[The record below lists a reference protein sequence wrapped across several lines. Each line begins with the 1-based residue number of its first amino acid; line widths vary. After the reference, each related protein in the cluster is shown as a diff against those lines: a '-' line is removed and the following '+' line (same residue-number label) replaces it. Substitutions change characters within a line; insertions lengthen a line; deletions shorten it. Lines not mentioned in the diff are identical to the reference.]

1 MDRLRGRRV
10 LGVSTIR
17 KRERWPRTFSRAQRA
32 AVSAG
37 GMRSHARVNSK
48 SVSGAAGEAPTDPGA
63 GAGAG
68 SWGGSATVGKGTS
81 RVLNTVS
88 LPDMRKMPPPTR
100 PADFAS
106 RACFAS
112 LNDAGV
118 GFCVAG
124 ARASAGAGTGG
135 AAAAAAAAV
144 GVGFPSEGGGVE
156 GDSTRELMGFRRASV
171 GRGASGDI
179 EGGGCGVSSSTIVIG
194 MRRCFRGAVVVVVE
208 GEGED
213 VGTRGVE
220 TSTGVDCCE
229 T

>member
-1 MDRLRGRRV
+1 
-10 LGVSTIR
+10 
-17 KRERWPRTFSRAQRA
+17 
-32 AVSAG
+32 
-37 GMRSHARVNSK
+37 
-48 SVSGAAGEAPTDPGA
+48 
-63 GAGAG
+63 
-68 SWGGSATVGKGTS
+68 
-81 RVLNTVS
+81 
-88 LPDMRKMPPPTR
+88 MRKMPPPMR

-124 ARASAGAGTGG
+124 VRAGAGAGTGG
-135 AAAAAAAAV
+135 AAAV
-144 GVGFPSEGGGVE
+144 GVGFPSGGGGVE
-156 GDSTRELMGFRRASV
+156 GDSTRELMGLRRVSV
-171 GRGASGDI
+171 GRGALGDI

-194 MRRCFRGAVVVVVE
+194 MGRRFRGTVVVVVE

-213 VGTRGVE
+213 AGTRGIE